1 MTSFLSVFSADFFY
15 ATVRLAAPIL
25 LAAMGEVLLEKS
37 GIFNLG
43 VEAGML
49 LGAFFGVLGADATGS
64 GWGGIL
70 YALIIGTVMG
80 LIFAWA
86 VVTLRAHQAVVGTGL
101 NIFAGGLT
109 SLLARTIW
117 GVDDVVKVKGFSTF
131 AIPGLSRI
139 PVIGHIFFEHS
150 LLVYLAYVSVVLTA
164 FFLYKTS
171 WGLKIRAIGEYPKAA
186 DTMGIPVFRY
196 KYLMCVVGW
205 VCAALAGTILSLSFT
220 SMWTDGISSGRGYYA
235 IACVILGQWNPLGI
249 LGGSLLFGAGS
260 ALQMRL
266 QAVGSAIPTDIL
278 LIIPMILA
286 LLAVLFVKG
295 STNARPTGL
304 SKPYVK

>member
-1 MTSFLSVFSADFFY
+1 MASLLSVFSADFFY

-25 LAAMGEVLLEKS
+25 LAAMGEVLIEKA

-43 VEAGML
+43 AESGML
-49 LGAFFGVLGADATGS
+49 LGAFFGVLGADIMGN

-70 YALIIGTVMG
+70 FALILGAVMG
-80 LIFAWA
+80 MIFGWA
-86 VVTLRAHQAVVGTGL
+86 VITLRAHQAVVGTGL

-109 SLLARTIW
+109 ALLARTIW
-117 GVDDVVKVKGFSTF
+117 GVDAVVKVKGFQPV
-131 AIPGLSRI
+131 AIPVLSKI
-139 PVIGHIFFEHS
+139 PVIGHILFDHS
-150 LLVYLAYVSVVLTA
+150 ILVYFAYISVVLTTV
-164 FFLYKTS
+164 FLYKTS
-171 WGLKIRAIGEYPKAA
+171 WGLKVRAIGEYPKAA

-196 KYLMCVVGW
+196 KYMMCVVGW
-205 VCAALAGTILSLSFT
+205 ICAALAGTILSLSFT

-235 IACVILGQWNPLGI
+235 IACVILGQWHPIGI

-266 QAVGSAIPTDIL
+266 QAIGSAIPVDIL

-286 LLAVLFVKG
+286 LCAVLFVKG

-304 SKPYVK
+304 SKPYIK